1 LSRLPARR
9 LGAALFSALS
19 LGLLA
24 VAPAAPPVQI
34 KATPVASPGWLIRF
48 NQWRGNTGTSPL
60 TENTTWSAG
69 DYSHALYMVKND
81 LVTHYETPG
90 VPYYTVDG
98 DTAARNSNIFVSS
111 STATTDDQAIDWWMG
126 APFHALGM
134 MDPRLTTTG
143 FGSYREVKSGW
154 DMGAAVDVLRG
165 NSFTGGSYPVYFP
178 GNGTSEPLTSY
189 SGNEFPDPLQ
199 ACPGYSM
206 PTGLPV
212 FVQTGGNIATSAGA
226 HSFTGNG
233 VALDHCVI
241 DSNSPSVGSSL
252 TYRGAVVVIPRQPLQ
267 SGVRYTVAVTVNG
280 TPYAWSFTVGP
291 FFTITGVSPTYGPPA
306 GGTTVTITGTGFSNH
321 LTAVKFGATAAASFA
336 VVNDSTVT
344 AVSPAHAVG
353 PVDITVTTASGTS
366 AITSADQFTFATPC
380 TSVTLSAAPPTQSV
394 SGTQVTL
401 TGSGVCPDPNPLY
414 EFWVRPAA
422 SPTWTLLGGY
432 TTSNQFVWDSTG
444 ALGVN
449 YFGVWVHDVNST
461 GINTSA
467 MGANDAFAGLTYN
480 STSPQCTAATISS
493 SPGTAAVVGTT
504 VTLAASSSGCPA
516 PRYEFWMRPAAS
528 STWQL
533 AQSYG
538 TSSSFVWNTA
548 GAAPGGVYFGAWAKN
563 ATSSTTTFDANAAT
577 LYTLTSA
584 CGAPTLAAAPLSQ
597 TVSGTQVTLTAGATA
612 CADPRFE
619 FWMRPASSTT
629 WTMVQA
635 YGTTNT
641 FTWNS
646 SGASGIVYFGLW
658 VKDVTSATSTFDTNA
673 ALTYTVTAAT
683 CKSVTATPAPSS
695 VVHGTASHSTI
706 TATASGCTNASPLY
720 AFWMR
725 PASSNTWT
733 LVQGYTANSTF
744 DWNSSGAAVGTVY
757 FGVWVKD
764 AGSPTTTFDANVAA
778 TVTVT

>member
-1 LSRLPARR
+1 MSRLPARR

-34 KATPVASPGWLIRF
+34 KATPVASPGWLTRF

-241 DSNSPSVGSSL
+241 DSNSPSVGSGL

-380 TSVTLSAAPPTQSV
+380 TSVTLTAAPPTQSV

-538 TSSSFVWNTA
+538 TSSTFVWNTA

-597 TVSGTQVTLTAGATA
+597 TISGTQVTLTAGATA

-658 VKDVTSATSTFDTNA
+658 VKDATSATSTFDTNA

>member
-1 LSRLPARR
+1 MSRLPARR
-9 LGAALFSALS
+9 LGAALFSVLA

-24 VAPAAPPVQI
+24 AAPAAPPVQI
-34 KATPVASPGWLIRF
+34 KATPVASPGWLTRF

-69 DYSHALYMVKND
+69 DYNHALYMVKND

-165 NSFTGGSYPVYFP
+165 NPFTGGSYPVYFP
-178 GNGTSEPLTSY
+178 GNGTSEPLTKY

-212 FVQTGGNIATSAGA
+212 FVQTGGNVATTAGA
-226 HSFTGNG
+226 HSLTGNG

-241 DSNSPSVGSSL
+241 DSNSPSVGSGL

-280 TPYAWSFTVGP
+280 TPYTWSFTVGP
-291 FFTITGVSPTYGPPA
+291 FFSITGVSPRYGPPA
-306 GGTTVTITGTGFSNH
+306 GGTTVTITGTGFSNQ
-321 LTAVKFGATAAASFA
+321 LTAVRFGATAAASFT
-336 VVNDSTVT
+336 VVSDSTVT

-401 TGSGVCPDPNPLY
+401 TGAGVCPDPNPLY

-422 SPTWTLLGGY
+422 SPTWTLLRGY
-432 TTSNQFVWDSTG
+432 TTSNQLVWNSTG
-444 ALGVN
+444 SLGVT
-449 YFGVWVHDVNST
+449 YFGVWVHDANST

-480 STSPQCTAATISS
+480 STSPLCTAATVSAAPQSS
-493 SPGTAAVVGTT
+493 SVVGTT
-504 VTLAASSSGCPA
+504 VTFTAGSSGCPA
-516 PRYEFWMRPAAS
+516 PRYEYWMRPASS

-533 AQSYG
+533 AQAYS
-538 TSSSFVWNTA
+538 TSNIFVWNTA
-548 GAAPGGVYFGAWAKN
+548 GAAPAGVYFGAWAKN
-563 ATSSTTTFDANAAT
+563 ATSPTTTFDANAAT
-577 LYTLTSA
+577 LYTLTPP
-584 CGAPTLAAAPLSQ
+584 CGSPTLAAAPLAQ
-597 TVSGTQVTLTAGATA
+597 TLAGTPVTLTASGAG
-612 CADPRFE
+612 CANPRYE
-619 FWMRPASSTT
+619 FWMRPAASTT
-629 WTMVQA
+629 WTLVQA
-635 YGTTNT
+635 YGTANT
-641 FTWNS
+641 FTWNTSGS
-646 SGASGIVYFGLW
+646 SGAVYFGVW
-658 VKDVTSATSTFDTNA
+658 VKDATSTTATFDTNA
-673 ALTYTVTAAT
+673 ALTYTINSAA
-683 CKSVTATPAPSS
+683 CSSVTASAAPSS
-695 VVHGTASHSTI
+695 LVHGTGAHSTI
-706 TATASGCTNASPLY
+706 TGVGAGCSHAGPLY
-720 AFWMR
+720 EFWMR
-725 PASSNTWT
+725 PATSSTWT
-733 LVQGYTANSTF
+733 LVQSYSASAAF
-744 DWNSSGAAVGTVY
+744 DWNSTGAAPGTVY

-764 AGSPTTTFDANVAA
+764 NASGTTTFDANVAV